1 MRILYLCHRVPYPP
15 NKGEKIRAFHQLRAL
30 AAHNEVDLFTLSDT
44 IGELS
49 DRSGLNKYCR
59 RVTVANINPTW
70 NRLRSLGF
78 LLSRTPL
85 TVPYFYSSEL
95 RQEINKSIT
104 SRTYDRIFVYSSSMA
119 QYVEG
124 IDGIPIVMD
133 LVDVDSDKW
142 LQYAG
147 LSRFPMSAVY
157 RREGRYLREYERRVC
172 ERAACTLVTT
182 EREAEIVRHLSDAIR
197 VHVIPNG
204 VDTVY
209 FNPQTGVPQ
218 PNLPTIIFTGE
229 MSYYPNEK
237 AVAYFARSVFPLILQ
252 TIMNAR
258 FLIVGR
264 NPTRTVRDLAKIKN
278 VEITG
283 SVPDVRPY
291 LAQAHVSVAPFSIA
305 AGIQNK
311 ILEALAYG
319 IPVVANAK
327 AVQGLSKGVVDTI
340 QIANNAAEMAEVI
353 INLLREPARAR
364 SLGLAGRRQVTV
376 EYNWNGA
383 LDKLIRLVE
392 NPFDSGFARI

>member
-1 MRILYLCHRVPYPP
+1 LRILYLCHRVPYPP

-30 AAHNEVDLFTLSDT
+30 SAHHEVDLFTLSDT
-44 IGELS
+44 IGDLS
-49 DRSGLNKYCR
+49 AKSGLDKYCR
-59 RVTVANINPTW
+59 RVVVANINPTW
-70 NRLRSLGF
+70 NRLRTLGF
-78 LLSRTPL
+78 LISRTPL

-95 RQEINKSIT
+95 RQEINKSIST
-104 SRTYDRIFVYSSSMA
+104 RSYDRIFVYSSSMA
-119 QYVEG
+119 QYVER

-142 LQYAG
+142 LQYAD

-172 ERAACTLVTT
+172 ERASCTLVTT
-182 EREAEIVRHLSDAIR
+182 EREAEIVRRLSDAIR

-209 FNPQTGVPQ
+209 FSPPSGTPERHS
-218 PNLPTIIFTGE
+218 PTIIFTGE

-237 AVAYFARSVFPLILQ
+237 AVAYFARSVFP
-252 TIMNAR
+252 TICHIIPNAR

-278 VEITG
+278 VEISG

-311 ILEALAYG
+311 ILEALSYG

-327 AVQGLSKGVVDTI
+327 AVQGLSKGVVETI
-340 QIANNAAEMAEVI
+340 QIANEAPEMAEVI
-353 INLLREPARAR
+353 INLLRDPERAR
-364 SLGLAGRRQVTV
+364 TLGLAGRRQVTA
-376 EYNWNGA
+376 EYNWQEA
-383 LDKLIRLVE
+383 LDKLVRLVE
-392 NPFDSGFARI
+392 NPFDSDVARN